1 MSRVLNS
8 LKKKKLSSN
17 DIKDI
22 KNILNEEFKIPQE
35 NKIYFEYDVNN
46 TNSILRTPTFSNFSQ
61 TNNSTA
67 ISTPKRQSNKS
78 CYTSPKK
85 RNKEKNYKKSK
96 YTKQDIKKH
105 VKFKTNFVEIFDVEC
120 WKKYNENNVY
130 EKKKKKYCKFNIF

>member
-1 MSRVLNS
+1 MSKVLNS
-8 LKKKKLSSN
+8 LKTQKLSSN

-46 TNSILRTPTFSNFSQ
+46 INSILRTPTYSNFSQ
-61 TNNSTA
+61 TNSSTA
-67 ISTPKRQSNKS
+67 ISTPKRKSNKS

-85 RNKEKNYKKSK
+85 RNKDKNYKKSK
-96 YTKQDIKKH
+96 YGKQEIKKH

-130 EKKKKKYCKFNIF
+130 DKKKKEYCKCNIF